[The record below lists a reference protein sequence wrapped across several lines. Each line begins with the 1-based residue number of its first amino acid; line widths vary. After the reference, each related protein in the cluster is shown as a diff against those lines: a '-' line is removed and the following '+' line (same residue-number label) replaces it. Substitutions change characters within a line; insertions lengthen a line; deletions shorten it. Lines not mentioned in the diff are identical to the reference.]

1 MNRTHRI
8 LIAATGGWAG
18 TSFSG
23 MPVLELTTTG
33 RKSGQLRST
42 MLTSPYQ
49 EGDRTYIVASRGGD
63 DHSPAWFLNL
73 RDNPEVAVSIQG
85 GPAQKMLA
93 EVTDPD
99 ERGPAVAPHHLQAHQ
114 LRRVSE
120 EDPARDPPRGPHPDW
135 ELRTAPSP
143 TTCRPTAGTVSTG
156 PKSAGARHRRSAPV
170 CDEPVS
176 ARRSTR
182 TRGQAGGSGRRR
194 DASAIRGQAGLG
206 RWNIDSEFF
215 GLSESGSQEGTDGA
229 SGSGAGL
236 GGRPPKRA

>member
-1 MNRTHRI
+1 MPSDTILKLMNRTHRI

-73 RDNPEVAVSIQG
+73 RDNPEVTVSIQG

-99 ERGPAVAPHHLQAHQ
+99 ER
-114 LRRVSE
+114 
-120 EDPARDPPRGPHPDW
+120 ARLWPLITSKHTNYAGYQKKTQREIP
-135 ELRTAPSP
+135 LVVLTP
-143 TTCRPTAGTVSTG
+143 T
-156 PKSAGARHRRSAPV
+156 
-170 CDEPVS
+170 
-176 ARRSTR
+176 
-182 TRGQAGGSGRRR
+182 GS
-194 DASAIRGQAGLG
+194 
-206 RWNIDSEFF
+206 
-215 GLSESGSQEGTDGA
+215 
-229 SGSGAGL
+229 
-236 GGRPPKRA
+236 